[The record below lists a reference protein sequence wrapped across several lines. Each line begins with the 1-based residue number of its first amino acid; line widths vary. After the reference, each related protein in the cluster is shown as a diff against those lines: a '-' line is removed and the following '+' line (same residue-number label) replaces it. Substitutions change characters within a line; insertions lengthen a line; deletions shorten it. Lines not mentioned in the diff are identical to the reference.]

1 MKKVE
6 VLIKGPGCEYFKKI
20 FASDI
25 AEKKNYLITHAELM
39 NKKISK
45 NLLLIGNFK
54 NTFKIKNYLFCL
66 PDEKGYLLLASRV
79 TKNLHNYKSKEPI
92 PIYVKEHYAYQK

>member
-6 VLIKGPGCEYFKKI
+6 VLIKGPGNEYFKKI
-20 FASDI
+20 FISDK
-25 AEKKNYLITHAELM
+25 AEKKDYLITHPELI
-39 NKKISK
+39 NKKINK

-66 PDEKGYLLLASRV
+66 PDKKGYLLLASRV
-79 TKNLHNYKSKEPI
+79 TKNLHNYKNKEPM
-92 PIYVKEHYAYQK
+92 PIYVKEHYA